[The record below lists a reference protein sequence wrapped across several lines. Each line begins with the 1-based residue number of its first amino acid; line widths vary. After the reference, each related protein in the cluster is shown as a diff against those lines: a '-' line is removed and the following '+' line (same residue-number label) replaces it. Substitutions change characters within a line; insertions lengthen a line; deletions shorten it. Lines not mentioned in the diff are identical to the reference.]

1 MTKEN
6 LSLITSIGN
15 IFQDMGF
22 DNADQ
27 YLAKVKL
34 ASRINDLIE
43 TRGLTQ
49 KEAGE
54 ILQLRQPKVS
64 ALINGDLDG
73 FSMDRLFA
81 FLARFDQNVQIIIK
95 DKPKSSRKP
104 AVLNIA
110 FA

>member
-1 MTKEN
+1 M
-6 LSLITSIGN
+6 
-15 IFQDMGF
+15 
-22 DNADQ
+22 
-27 YLAKVKL
+27 
-34 ASRINDLIE
+34 
-43 TRGLTQ
+43 
-49 KEAGE
+49 
-54 ILQLRQPKVS
+54 S